1 MKKTTTLGFV
11 GVLLLAIL
19 VTALAPLEKT
29 LGSNARLVYFH
40 GAWVWA
46 AMLAFAVAAVSGA
59 IGLLSRSI
67 AWQRTSQAAG
77 RAGLVFW
84 LIFLPMA
91 LLVMQLNWNGIFWN
105 EPRFRI
111 PLNLA
116 VVGLLLQ
123 AGMVFFPLTWTMLA
137 NMAFGVVFFLA
148 MGSTDAVLHPDSPIF
163 NSDARA
169 IQIYFIGL
177 LILLS
182 AAGMFLARA
191 WYEWETQ
198 KELKAI

>member
-1 MKKTTTLGFV
+1 MKNTTILGFV
-11 GVLLLAIL
+11 SVLLLAIL
-19 VTALAPLEKT
+19 VAALAPLEKT
-29 LGSNARLVYFH
+29 LGANARLVYFH

-46 AMLAFAVAAVSGA
+46 AMLAFAAAAVAGA
-59 IGLLSRSI
+59 IGLLSQRI

-77 RAGLVFW
+77 RTGLVFW

-116 VVGLLLQ
+116 VVGFLLQ
-123 AGMVFFPLTWTMLA
+123 VGLVFFPLTWTMLA
-137 NMAFGVVFFLA
+137 NMAYGVVFFLA

-177 LILLS
+177 LILLAV
-182 AAGMFLARA
+182 AAMLLTRA
-191 WYEWETQ
+191 WYEWETH
-198 KELKAI
+198 KD

>member
-1 MKKTTTLGFV
+1 MKKTSILGFV

-19 VTALAPLEKT
+19 VAALAPLEKT
-29 LGSNARLVYFH
+29 LGANARLVYFH

-46 AMLAFAVAAVSGA
+46 AMLAFAGAAVVGA
-59 IGLLSRSI
+59 IGLLSRRI

-77 RAGLVFW
+77 RTGLVFW

-123 AGMVFFPLTWTMLA
+123 VGLVFFPLTWTILA
-137 NMAFGVVFFLA
+137 NISYGVVFFFA

-169 IQIYFIGL
+169 IQIYFVGL
-177 LILLS
+177 LILLAV
-182 AAGMFLARA
+182 AAMLLTRA
-191 WYEWETQ
+191 WYEWETHKDSQ
-198 KELKAI
+198 GR

>member
-1 MKKTTTLGFV
+1 MKKTTILGFV

-19 VTALAPLEKT
+19 VAALAPLEKT

-46 AMLAFAVAAVSGA
+46 AMLAFAGAAVAGA
-59 IGLLSRSI
+59 IGLLSRRI
-67 AWQRTSQAAG
+67 AWQRISQAAG
-77 RAGLVFW
+77 RTGLVFW

-123 AGMVFFPLTWTMLA
+123 VGLVFFPLTWTMLA
-137 NMAFGVVFFLA
+137 NMAYGVVFFLA

-169 IQIYFIGL
+169 IQIYFVGL
-177 LILLS
+177 LILLAV
-182 AAGMFLARA
+182 AAMLLTRA
-191 WYEWETQ
+191 WYEWETHKDLQ
-198 KELKAI
+198 GR